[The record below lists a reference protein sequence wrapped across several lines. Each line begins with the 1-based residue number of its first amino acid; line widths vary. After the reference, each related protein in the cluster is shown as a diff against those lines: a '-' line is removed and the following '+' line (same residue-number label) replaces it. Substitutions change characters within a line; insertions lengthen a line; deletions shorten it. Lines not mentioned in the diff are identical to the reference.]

1 MKVKR
6 IITIIV
12 LLVLLTSL
20 LPLSV
25 NAAALQRKETEFV
38 EEEIQRAEQ
47 TEWYYRINNGV
58 LEKRLW
64 SITYQR
70 WLTDWI
76 PVY

>member
-1 MKVKR
+1 MKRKR

-12 LLVLLTSL
+12 LLVLLTSIM
-20 LPLSV
+20 PFSV
-25 NAAALQRKETEFV
+25 NAASLHNKGTEIV

-47 TEWYYRINNGV
+47 TQWYYRINNGV

-64 SITYQR
+64 SVTYQR

-76 PVY
+76 PVN

>member
-1 MKVKR
+1 MKGKR
-6 IITIIV
+6 IVTIIV
-12 LLVLLTSL
+12 LLILLTSL

-25 NAAALQRKETEFV
+25 NAAALQSKETELV
-38 EEEIQRAEQ
+38 AEEILRAEQ

-64 SITYQR
+64 SITYGR

>member
-25 NAAALQRKETEFV
+25 NAADLQRKETEIV

-64 SITYQR
+64 SITYLR

>member
-6 IITIIV
+6 IVTVIV

-25 NAAALQRKETEFV
+25 NAAALSKETEIV

-47 TEWYYRINNGV
+47 TQWYYRINNGIP
-58 LEKRLW
+58 EKRLW

-76 PVY
+76 PIY

>member
-25 NAAALQRKETEFV
+25 NAAALQRKETEIV

>member
-1 MKVKR
+1 MKAKR
-6 IITIIV
+6 IVTVIV
-12 LLVLLTSL
+12 LLLLLTCL

-25 NAAALQRKETEFV
+25 NAATLQSKESEIV

-47 TEWYYRINNGV
+47 TQWYFRINNGV

>member
-6 IITIIV
+6 IVTIIV

-25 NAAALQRKETEFV
+25 NAAALQSEIV

>member
-1 MKVKR
+1 MKGKR
-6 IITIIV
+6 IVTIIV
-12 LLVLLTSL
+12 LLILLTSL

-25 NAAALQRKETEFV
+25 NAAALQSKETELV
-38 EEEIQRAEQ
+38 EEEILRAEQ

-64 SITYQR
+64 SITYGR

>member
-1 MKVKR
+1 MKGKR
-6 IITIIV
+6 IVTIIV

-25 NAAALQRKETEFV
+25 NAAALQSKETELV
-38 EEEIQRAEQ
+38 EEEILRAEQ

>member
-6 IITIIV
+6 IINIIV

-25 NAAALQRKETEFV
+25 NAAALQRKETEIV

>member
-6 IITIIV
+6 TITIIV

-25 NAAALQRKETEFV
+25 NAAALQSKETELV

-47 TEWYYRINNGV
+47 TQWYYRINNGV

-76 PVY
+76 PVN

>member
-1 MKVKR
+1 MIVKR
-6 IITIIV
+6 IITIII

-25 NAAALQRKETEFV
+25 NAAALQRKETEIV

-64 SITYQR
+64 SITYGR

>member
-6 IITIIV
+6 IVTIIV

-25 NAAALQRKETEFV
+25 NAAVLQSKETEIIA
-38 EEEIQRAEQ
+38 EEVQRAEQ

-64 SITYQR
+64 SVTYLR

-76 PVY
+76 PVN

>member
-25 NAAALQRKETEFV
+25 NAAALQSKESEIV
-38 EEEIQRAEQ
+38 EEQLQRAEQ
-47 TEWYYRINNGV
+47 TEWHYRINNGV

-64 SITYQR
+64 SITYGR

>member
-25 NAAALQRKETEFV
+25 NAAALQRKETEIV

-47 TEWYYRINNGV
+47 TEWY
-58 LEKRLW
+58 
-64 SITYQR
+64 
-70 WLTDWI
+70 
-76 PVY
+76 

>member
-6 IITIIV
+6 IVTIIV

-25 NAAALQRKETEFV
+25 NAAAFQSKGTEIV

-47 TEWYYRINNGV
+47 TEWYYRINRFWKNVFG
-58 LEKRLW
+58 LLH
-64 SITYQR
+64 I
-70 WLTDWI
+70 
-76 PVY
+76 

>member
-25 NAAALQRKETEFV
+25 NAADLQRKETEIV

>member
-1 MKVKR
+1 MKRKR

-25 NAAALQRKETEFV
+25 NAAALQRKETEIV

-47 TEWYYRINNGV
+47 TQWYYRINNGV

-64 SITYQR
+64 SVTYQR

-76 PVY
+76 PVN

>member
-25 NAAALQRKETEFV
+25 TAAALQRKETEIV

-47 TEWYYRINNGV
+47 TEWY
-58 LEKRLW
+58 
-64 SITYQR
+64 
-70 WLTDWI
+70 
-76 PVY
+76 

>member
-6 IITIIV
+6 IVTIIV

-25 NAAALQRKETEFV
+25 NAAALQSEIV

-64 SITYQR
+64 SITYLR

>member
-6 IITIIV
+6 IITIII

-25 NAAALQRKETEFV
+25 NAAALQRKETEIV

-64 SITYQR
+64 SITYGR

>member
-6 IITIIV
+6 IITIII

-25 NAAALQRKETEFV
+25 NAAALQRKETEIV

-47 TEWYYRINNGV
+47 TEWY
-58 LEKRLW
+58 
-64 SITYQR
+64 
-70 WLTDWI
+70 
-76 PVY
+76 

>member
-6 IITIIV
+6 IITIII

-25 NAAALQRKETEFV
+25 NAAALQRKETEIV